1 MNWRVRPNFSIANR
15 KDSYIMQKV
24 SLTSMPIASNA
35 AIAMQQISYQTK
47 FRTLLTGISVAI
59 AQGNKTALIGA
70 TGSGKTTF
78 LRLLNRLIDPSVGM
92 ILLNGKNIQELP
104 IQTLR
109 RRVMLV
115 PQEPSLLGMNVHEAL
130 IYPLKLQNSL
140 QSEIDAR
147 SQKWIDKLQ
156 IDRKL
161 LNRSELELSL
171 GQRQWIAI
179 ARALI
184 MEPEVLLLDE
194 PTSALD
200 RGLSHLLLNTLTEL
214 TQLPQPVTVVMIN
227 HQLDLVQTWCDR
239 LICLHK
245 GELVQDAEVSLIDW
259 QEIDDLLRRDTSSG
273 QDGELV
279 DDWT

>member
-1 MNWRVRPNFSIANR
+1 
-15 KDSYIMQKV
+15 MQKV
-24 SLTSMPIASNA
+24 SLTSEIVTNNSL
-35 AIAMQQISYQTK
+35 ISTDQVSYQTK
-47 FRTLLTGISVAI
+47 FRTLLTNVSVAI
-59 AQGNKTALIGA
+59 AQGSKTALIGA

-78 LRLLNRLIDPSVGM
+78 LRLLNRLTDPSVGT
-92 ILLNGKNIQELP
+92 IFLNGKNIQEIP

-115 PQEPSLLGMNVHEAL
+115 PQEPSLLGMTVHEAL
-130 IYPLKLQNSL
+130 SYPLKLQNFS
-140 QSEIDAR
+140 QSEIDGR

-171 GQRQWIAI
+171 GQRQWMAI

-200 RGLSHLLLNTLTEL
+200 RGLSHLLLDTLTEL

-239 LICLHK
+239 LICLHN
-245 GELVQDAEVSLIDW
+245 GELVQDTEASLVDW
-259 QEIDDLLRRDTSSG
+259 QAIDDLLRRDVNFG
-273 QDGELV
+273 QGEHS
-279 DDWT
+279 DDW

>member
-1 MNWRVRPNFSIANR
+1 
-15 KDSYIMQKV
+15 MQKV
-24 SLTSMPIASNA
+24 SLTSAVMMNNV
-35 AIAMQQISYQTK
+35 AIATNQVSYQTK
-47 FRTLLTGISVAI
+47 FRTLLTNISVAI
-59 AQGNKTALIGA
+59 AQGSKTALIGA

-78 LRLLNRLIDPSVGM
+78 LRLLNRLTDPSVGT
-92 ILLNGKNIQELP
+92 ISLNGKNIQEIP
-104 IQTLR
+104 IQILR

-130 IYPLKLQNSL
+130 SYPLNLQNL
-140 QSEIDAR
+140 PQSEIDAR

-171 GQRQWIAI
+171 GQRQWVAI
-179 ARALI
+179 ARALV
-184 MEPEVLLLDE
+184 MEPEILLLDE

-200 RGLSHLLLNTLTEL
+200 RGLSHLLLDTLTEL
-214 TQLPQPVTVVMIN
+214 TQLPNPVTIVMIN

-245 GELVQDAEVSLIDW
+245 GELAQDTEASLVNW
-259 QEIDDLLRRDTSSG
+259 QAIDDLLRRDTSSG
-273 QDGELV
+273 ANEGK
-279 DDWT
+279 DDW

>member
-1 MNWRVRPNFSIANR
+1 
-15 KDSYIMQKV
+15 MQKV
-24 SLTSMPIASNA
+24 SLTSAVMMNNV
-35 AIAMQQISYQTK
+35 AIATNQISYQTK
-47 FRTLLTGISVAI
+47 FRTLLTNISVAI
-59 AQGNKTALIGA
+59 AKGQKTALIGA

-78 LRLLNRLIDPSVGM
+78 LRLLNRLIDPSAGN
-92 ILLNGKNIQELP
+92 ILWNGKNIQEIP

-109 RRVMLV
+109 RKVLLV
-115 PQEPSLLGMNVHEAL
+115 SQEPSLLGMTVSEA
-130 IYPLKLQNSL
+130 IAYPLQLQNL
-140 QSEIDAR
+140 PQSEIDSR
-147 SQKWIDKLQ
+147 LQKWLEKLQ

-171 GQRQWIAI
+171 GQRQWVAI

-184 MEPEVLLLDE
+184 MEPEILLLDE

-200 RGLSHLLLNTLTEL
+200 RGLSHLLLDILTGL
-214 TQLPQPVTVVMIN
+214 TQSSQPVTVVMIN

-245 GELVQDAEVSLIDW
+245 GELVQDTESSLVDW
-259 QEIDDLLRRDTSSG
+259 QAIDDLLRRDTSSG

>member
-1 MNWRVRPNFSIANR
+1 
-15 KDSYIMQKV
+15 MQKV
-24 SLTSMPIASNA
+24 SPTSEFNNNSV
-35 AIAMQQISYQTK
+35 AISTDRVGYQTK
-47 FRTLLTGISVAI
+47 FRTLLTNISVAI
-59 AQGNKTALIGA
+59 AQGSKTALIGA

-78 LRLLNRLIDPSVGM
+78 LRLLNRLTDPSVGT
-92 ILLNGKNIQELP
+92 ISLKDKNIQEIP

-109 RRVMLV
+109 RRMMLV

-130 IYPLKLQNSL
+130 SYPLKLQNL
-140 QSEIDAR
+140 PQSEIDGR

-184 MEPEVLLLDE
+184 TEPEVLLLDE

-200 RGLSHLLLNTLTEL
+200 RGLSHLLLDTLTEL
-214 TQLPQPVTVVMIN
+214 TQLPQPLTVVMIN
-227 HQLDLVQTWCDR
+227 HQLDLVKTWCDR
-239 LICLHK
+239 LICMHK
-245 GELVQDAEVSLIDW
+245 GELVQDAEASLINW
-259 QEIDDLLRRDTSSG
+259 QEIDDLLRRDTN
-273 QDGELV
+273 QDSES
-279 DDWT
+279 DDWK

>member
-1 MNWRVRPNFSIANR
+1 
-15 KDSYIMQKV
+15 MQKV
-24 SLTSMPIASNA
+24 SLTSEIVTNNSL
-35 AIAMQQISYQTK
+35 ISTDQVSYQTK
-47 FRTLLTGISVAI
+47 FRTLLTNVSVAI
-59 AQGNKTALIGA
+59 AQGSKTALIGA

-78 LRLLNRLIDPSVGM
+78 LRLLNRLTDPSVGT
-92 ILLNGKNIQELP
+92 IFLNGKNIQEIP

-115 PQEPSLLGMNVHEAL
+115 PQEPSLLGMTVHEAL
-130 IYPLKLQNSL
+130 SYPLKIQNL
-140 QSEIDAR
+140 PQSEIDGR

-179 ARALI
+179 ARAVL

-200 RGLSHLLLNTLTEL
+200 RGLSHLLLDTLTEL

-245 GELVQDAEVSLIDW
+245 GELVQDAEASLINW

-273 QDGELV
+273 QDGESV
-279 DDWT
+279 EDWT

>member
-1 MNWRVRPNFSIANR
+1 
-15 KDSYIMQKV
+15 MQKV
-24 SLTSMPIASNA
+24 SSLSQVIPNSV
-35 AIAMQQISYQTK
+35 AIAINQVSYQTK
-47 FRTLLTGISVAI
+47 FRTLLTDISVAI
-59 AQGNKTALIGA
+59 AKGSKTALIGA

-78 LRLLNRLIDPSVGM
+78 LRLLNRLTDPSVG
-92 ILLNGKNIQELP
+92 IIALNGKNIQEIP

-109 RRVMLV
+109 RQVLLV
-115 PQEPSLLGMNVHEAL
+115 PQEPSLLGMTVTEA
-130 IYPLKLQNSL
+130 IAYPLTLQNFT
-140 QSEIDAR
+140 QSEIDLR
-147 SQKWIDKLQ
+147 SQKWLEKLQ

-179 ARALI
+179 ARALM

-200 RGLSHLLLNTLTEL
+200 RGLSHLLLEVLTDL
-214 TQLPQPVTVVMIN
+214 TKLPQPVTVVMIN

-245 GELVQDAEVSLIDW
+245 GQLVQDAEASLVNW
-259 QEIDDLLRRDTSSG
+259 QDIDDLLRRDVNASQS
-273 QDGELV
+273 DELI
-279 DDWT
+279 DDWN

>member
-1 MNWRVRPNFSIANR
+1 MNLRLRPNFPIANR
-15 KDSYIMQKV
+15 KDSDIMQNV
-24 SLTSMPIASNA
+24 SSVSQVISHTT
-35 AIAMQQISYQTK
+35 AIATNRVSYQTK
-47 FRTLLTGISVAI
+47 FRTLLTDISVAI
-59 AQGNKTALIGA
+59 AQGSKTALIGA

-78 LRLLNRLIDPSVGM
+78 LRLLNRLTDPSAG
-92 ILLNGKNIQELP
+92 IISLNGKNIQEIP

-109 RRVMLV
+109 RRVLLV
-115 PQEPSLLGMNVHEAL
+115 PQEPSLLGMTVAEA
-130 IYPLKLQNSL
+130 IAYPLKLQNFT

-147 SQKWIDKLQ
+147 SQKWLEKLQ
-156 IDRKL
+156 IERKL

-171 GQRQWIAI
+171 GQRQWVAI
-179 ARALI
+179 ARALM
-184 MEPEVLLLDE
+184 MEPEILLLDE

-200 RGLSHLLLNTLTEL
+200 RGLSHLLLDTLTEL

-245 GELVQDAEVSLIDW
+245 GQLVQDTEANLVNW
-259 QEIDDLLRRDTSSG
+259 QDIDDLLRRDVNSG
-273 QDGELV
+273 QSDELA

>member
-1 MNWRVRPNFSIANR
+1 V
-15 KDSYIMQKV
+15 
-24 SLTSMPIASNA
+24 
-35 AIAMQQISYQTK
+35 SYQTK
-47 FRTLLTGISVAI
+47 FRTLLTNVSVAI
-59 AQGNKTALIGA
+59 AQGSKTALIGA

-78 LRLLNRLIDPSVGM
+78 LRLLNRLTDPSVGT
-92 ILLNGKNIQELP
+92 IFLNGKNIQEIP

-115 PQEPSLLGMNVHEAL
+115 PQEPSLLGMTVHEAL
-130 IYPLKLQNSL
+130 SYPLKIQNL
-140 QSEIDAR
+140 PQSEIDGR

-171 GQRQWIAI
+171 GQRQWMAI

-184 MEPEVLLLDE
+184 MEPEVILLDE

-200 RGLSHLLLNTLTEL
+200 RGLSHLLLDTLTEL
-214 TQLPQPVTVVMIN
+214 TQLPHPVTVVMIN
-227 HQLDLVQTWCDR
+227 HQLDLVQSWCDR

-245 GELVQDAEVSLIDW
+245 GELVQDAEASLINW

-273 QDGELV
+273 QEGESV
-279 DDWT
+279 EDWT

>member
-1 MNWRVRPNFSIANR
+1 
-15 KDSYIMQKV
+15 MQKV
-24 SLTSMPIASNA
+24 SATSKVLTNQGLISTDRV
-35 AIAMQQISYQTK
+35 SYQTK
-47 FRTLLTGISVAI
+47 FRTLLTNISVAI
-59 AQGNKTALIGA
+59 AQGSKTALIGA

-78 LRLLNRLIDPSVGM
+78 LRLLNRLTDPSAGT
-92 ILLNGKNIQELP
+92 IFLNGKNIQEIP

-115 PQEPSLLGMNVHEAL
+115 PQEPSLQGMTVNEA
-130 IYPLKLQNSL
+130 IAYPLKLQNL
-140 QSEIDAR
+140 PQSEINAR
-147 SQKWIDKLQ
+147 AQKWIDKLQ

-171 GQRQWIAI
+171 GQRQWMAI

-184 MEPEVLLLDE
+184 MEPEILLLDE

-200 RGLSHLLLNTLTEL
+200 RGLSHLLLDTLTEL

-245 GELVQDAEVSLIDW
+245 GELVQDAEASLINW
-259 QEIDDLLRRDTSSG
+259 QEIDDLLRRNSSP
-273 QDGELV
+273 QESDEF
-279 DDWT
+279 

>member
-1 MNWRVRPNFSIANR
+1 
-15 KDSYIMQKV
+15 MQKV
-24 SLTSMPIASNA
+24 SPISEFIPNNA
-35 AIAMQQISYQTK
+35 AISTNQVSYQTK
-47 FRTLLTGISVAI
+47 FRTLLTNISVVI
-59 AQGNKTALIGA
+59 AQGSKTALIGA

-78 LRLLNRLIDPSVGM
+78 LRLINRLADPSVGT
-92 ILLNGKNIQELP
+92 ILLKGKNIQEIP

-115 PQEPSLLGMNVHEAL
+115 PQEPSLLGMNVDEAL
-130 IYPLKLQNSL
+130 RYPLKLQNL
-140 QSEIDAR
+140 PQTEIEAR

-156 IDRKL
+156 IDRQL

-200 RGLSHLLLNTLTEL
+200 RGLSYFLLEILAEL
-214 TQLPQPVTVVMIN
+214 TQSPQPVTVVMIN

-245 GELVQDAEVSLIDW
+245 GELVQDAESSLVNW
-259 QEIDDLLRRDTSSG
+259 QEIDDLLRRDTTS
-273 QDGELV
+273 DNY
-279 DDWT
+279 DDWA

>member
-1 MNWRVRPNFSIANR
+1 
-15 KDSYIMQKV
+15 MQKV
-24 SLTSMPIASNA
+24 SLTSELVTNNSLISTD
-35 AIAMQQISYQTK
+35 QVSYQTK
-47 FRTLLTGISVAI
+47 FRTLLTNVSVAI
-59 AQGNKTALIGA
+59 AQGSKTALIGA

-78 LRLLNRLIDPSVGM
+78 LRLLNRLTDPSVGT
-92 ILLNGKNIQELP
+92 IFLDGKNIQEIP

-115 PQEPSLLGMNVHEAL
+115 PQEPSLLGMTVHEAL
-130 IYPLKLQNSL
+130 SYPLKLQNL
-140 QSEIDAR
+140 PQSEIDGR

-184 MEPEVLLLDE
+184 METEVILLDE

-200 RGLSHLLLNTLTEL
+200 RGLSHLLLDTLTEI
-214 TQLPQPVTVVMIN
+214 TQSPQPVTVVMIN

-245 GELVQDAEVSLIDW
+245 GELVQDAEASLINW
-259 QEIDDLLRRDTSSG
+259 QEIDDLLRRDSSP
-273 QDGELV
+273 QKSDEF
-279 DDWT
+279 

>member
-1 MNWRVRPNFSIANR
+1 
-15 KDSYIMQKV
+15 MQKV
-24 SLTSMPIASNA
+24 SLTSEIVTNNSL
-35 AIAMQQISYQTK
+35 ISTDQVSYQTK
-47 FRTLLTGISVAI
+47 FRTLLTNVSVAI
-59 AQGNKTALIGA
+59 AQGSKTALIGA

-78 LRLLNRLIDPSVGM
+78 LRLLNRLTDPSVGT
-92 ILLNGKNIQELP
+92 IFLNGKNIQEIP

-115 PQEPSLLGMNVHEAL
+115 PQEPSLLGMTVHEAL
-130 IYPLKLQNSL
+130 SYPLKIQNL
-140 QSEIDAR
+140 PQSEIDGR

-200 RGLSHLLLNTLTEL
+200 RGLSHLLLDTLTEL

-245 GELVQDAEVSLIDW
+245 GELVQDAEASLINW

-273 QDGELV
+273 QDGESV
-279 DDWT
+279 DDWS